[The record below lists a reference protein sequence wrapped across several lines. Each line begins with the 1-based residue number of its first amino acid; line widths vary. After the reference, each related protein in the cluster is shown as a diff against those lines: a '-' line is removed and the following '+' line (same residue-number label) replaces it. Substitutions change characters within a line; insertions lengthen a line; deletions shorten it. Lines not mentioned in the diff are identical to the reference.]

1 MKELFDRIGREDL
14 TPSLREAILRAYRDR
29 GRKALAAVDA
39 GAVRRYLDF
48 FVVRGRTAEY
58 VVEDDFCTC
67 KDFTYRGGCCWHI
80 LAVRIALAS
89 DRFERREEWYIDR
102 LRKEGITTNNIMNN
116 SE

>member
-1 MKELFDRIGREDL
+1 MRAIFEQIEKEGL
-14 TPSLREAILRAYRDR
+14 TPDLRETIVRTYRDR

-39 GAVRRYLDF
+39 GVVRRYLDF
-48 FVVRGRTAEY
+48 FVVSGRTAEY

-89 DRFERREEWYIDR
+89 DLFERREEWYIDH
-102 LRKEGITTNNIMNN
+102 LQGDGITTNNIMNN

>member
-1 MKELFDRIGREDL
+1 MKELFDRIRREAL
-14 TPSLREAILRAYRDR
+14 TAALREEVVRTYRDR

-89 DRFERREEWYIDR
+89 DRFERREEWYIDH
-102 LRKEGITTNNIMNN
+102 LQGDGITTNNIMNN

>member
-1 MKELFDRIGREDL
+1 MRAIFERIEREGL
-14 TPSLREAILRAYRDR
+14 TPDLRETIVRTYRDR
-29 GRKALAAVDA
+29 GRKALAALDA

-48 FVVRGRTAEY
+48 FVVSGRTDEY

-80 LAVRIALAS
+80 LAARIALAS
-89 DRFERREEWYIDR
+89 GLYERREEWYIDR
-102 LRKEGITTNNIMNN
+102 LRGRITINNIMNN